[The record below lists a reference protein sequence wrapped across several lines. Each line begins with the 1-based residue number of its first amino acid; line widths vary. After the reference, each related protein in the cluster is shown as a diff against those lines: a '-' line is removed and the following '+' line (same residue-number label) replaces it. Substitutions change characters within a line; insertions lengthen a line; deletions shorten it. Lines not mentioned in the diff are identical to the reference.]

1 MASAVCER
9 TGMIQWTEVPI
20 YMHRTPVDF
29 RKSINGLLMIV
40 QSDMALSPF
49 SESLFVFGNA
59 SRDKI
64 KILYWD
70 KTGFCLWY
78 KQLEKEKFKWPR
90 TGDAILSLSAEQFS
104 WLLRGLDISKLK
116 PHQEKYFSVV
126 G

>member
-1 MASAVCER
+1 
-9 TGMIQWTEVPI
+9 MIQWSEVPI

-40 QSDMALSPF
+40 ESDMVVSPF

-78 KQLEKEKFKWPR
+78 KRLEKERFKVPLSR
-90 TGDAILSLSAEQFS
+90 GILTLTFQQLR
-104 WLLRGLDISKLK
+104 WLLDGLDYTKIQGHKTLFYK
-116 PHQEKYFSVV
+116 EFF
-126 G
+126 